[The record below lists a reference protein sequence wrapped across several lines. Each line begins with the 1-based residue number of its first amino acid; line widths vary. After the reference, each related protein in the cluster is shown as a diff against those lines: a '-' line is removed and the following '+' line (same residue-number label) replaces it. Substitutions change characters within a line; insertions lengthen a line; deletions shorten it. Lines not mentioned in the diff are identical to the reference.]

1 MDFRLCESGC
11 TNLPWTSQELEGIAM
26 LAQSEIH
33 ELQNQTAQ

>member
-1 MDFRLCESGC
+1 MKVAAPTHPGQAKS
-11 TNLPWTSQELEGIAM
+11 WEGIAM